1 MKFLIRS
8 GRVIDPA
15 NGRDEIA
22 DILVDDG
29 SIASIGSG
37 LPESGTEVI
46 EAAGMIVC
54 PGFIDLHV
62 HLREPGEEYKET
74 IASGA
79 AAAVAG
85 GFTSVCAMPNTRPVN
100 DNASITRYVVE
111 QSREAGFAR
120 VHPVGAITRGSLG
133 EELAEMADMKE
144 AGAVAVSD
152 DGRPVMNSQ
161 VMRHAMEY
169 ARDHGLVVVDH
180 CQDTSLSAGGV
191 MHEGRYSTL
200 LGLKGMSA
208 AAEESHIARDIMLA
222 RLTGAR
228 VHIAH
233 ISTAGA
239 VAMVRAAKAE
249 DLPITCEVT
258 PHHLALTD
266 EAVQGFDTNTKMSP
280 PLRSERDRA
289 ALIEAAAD
297 GTIDAIATDHAPHHQ
312 DEKMLEYDRA
322 PFGVIGL
329 ETALGVALGIFYH
342 GHTGSEASPNTRA
355 HPTGSVGSQHI
366 GTSAA
371 ALLPTRLPLSRI
383 IEMFTIGPAR
393 AFGVSGGTLAI
404 GSSAD
409 ITIFDPDLEWR
420 VDPIRFKSKSRNTPF
435 TGWHLKGRPIATFV
449 GGRPVFTHG
458 G

>member
-1 MKFLIRS
+1 MKLLIKS
-8 GRVIDPA
+8 GRIIDPA
-15 NGRDEIA
+15 NRRDEIA
-22 DILVDDG
+22 DMLIDDG
-29 SIASIGSG
+29 SIAAIGSG
-37 LPESGTEVI
+37 LSDAGAEVVD
-46 EAAGMIVC
+46 AGGLIVC

-85 GFTSVCAMPNTRPVN
+85 GFTSICAMPNTRPVN
-100 DNASITRYVVE
+100 DNASITRYIIDKG
-111 QSREAGFAR
+111 REAGLAR
-120 VHPVGAITRGSLG
+120 VYPVGAITRGSRG

-169 ARDHGLVVVDH
+169 SRDHGLVVVDH
-180 CQDTSLSAGGV
+180 CQDTCLSAGGV

-200 LGLKGMSA
+200 LGLKGMA
-208 AAEESHIARDIMLA
+208 PAAEDNHVARDIMLA

-239 VAMVRAAKAE
+239 VALVRDAKRE
-249 DLPITCEVT
+249 GLPVTCEVT

-266 EAVQGFDTNTKMSP
+266 SAVQGFDTNTKMSP
-280 PLRSERDRA
+280 PLRTDDDQA
-289 ALIEAAAD
+289 ALVEAAAD
-297 GTIDAIATDHAPHHQ
+297 GTIDAIATDHAPHHL

-329 ETALGVALGIFYH
+329 ETALGVALKVLYH
-342 GHTGSEASPNTRA
+342 GRDSSGSPETAK
-355 HPTGSVGSQHI
+355 
-366 GTSAA
+366 
-371 ALLPTRLPLSRI
+371 LKLSRL
-383 IEMFTIGPAR
+383 IELLTIGPAR
-393 AFGVSGGTLAI
+393 VFGLPAGTLGI
-404 GSSAD
+404 GSPAD
-409 ITIFDPDLEWR
+409 VTIFDPNLEWT
-420 VDPIRFKSKSRNTPF
+420 VEPTQFKSKSRNTPF
-435 TGWHLKGRPIATFV
+435 GGWQLKGQVIATCV
-449 GGRPVFTHG
+449 GGRTLFRK
-458 G
+458 

>member
-1 MKFLIRS
+1 
-8 GRVIDPA
+8 
-15 NGRDEIA
+15 
-22 DILVDDG
+22 
-29 SIASIGSG
+29 
-37 LPESGTEVI
+37 
-46 EAAGMIVC
+46 
-54 PGFIDLHV
+54 
-62 HLREPGEEYKET
+62 
-74 IASGA
+74 
-79 AAAVAG
+79 
-85 GFTSVCAMPNTRPVN
+85 
-100 DNASITRYVVE
+100 
-111 QSREAGFAR
+111 
-120 VHPVGAITRGSLG
+120 
-133 EELAEMADMKE
+133 
-144 AGAVAVSD
+144 
-152 DGRPVMNSQ
+152 
-161 VMRHAMEY
+161 
-169 ARDHGLVVVDH
+169 
-180 CQDTSLSAGGV
+180 

-280 PLRSERDRA
+280 PLRSEHDRA

-329 ETALGVALGIFYH
+329 ETALGVTLGILHH
-342 GHTGSEASPNTRA
+342 GRTGSEGPANKST
-355 HPTGSVGSQHI
+355 HPTGSAGSQH
-366 GTSAA
+366 SRANAA
-371 ALLPTRLPLSRI
+371 ARLPAKLPISRI
-383 IEMFTIGPAR
+383 IEMLTIGPAR
-393 AFGVSGGTLAI
+393 AFGLPGGTLSI
-404 GSSAD
+404 GSPAD
-409 ITIFDPDLEWR
+409 ITIFDPDLEWT
-420 VDPIRFKSKSRNTPF
+420 VDPARFKSKSRNTPF
-435 TGWHLKGRPIATFV
+435 AGWHLKGRAIATFV
-449 GGRPVFTHG
+449 GGRSVFTPG